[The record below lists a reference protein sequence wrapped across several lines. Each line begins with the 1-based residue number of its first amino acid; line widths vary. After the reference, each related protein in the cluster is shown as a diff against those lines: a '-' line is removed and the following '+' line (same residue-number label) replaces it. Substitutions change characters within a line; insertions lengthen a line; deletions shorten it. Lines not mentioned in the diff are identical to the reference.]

1 MKRKLGR
8 MIAYG
13 IAVGGLLAGSF
24 VCYGIANYQRGIYA
38 ETGPKIYSAETEE
51 EKAELQ
57 AKMDEANQ
65 IHMVVGTTAYVLSIA
80 SLAALGVCLHIS
92 DKLKEK
98 EEKIPGLN

>member
-1 MKRKLGR
+1 
-8 MIAYG
+8 
-13 IAVGGLLAGSF
+13 
-24 VCYGIANYQRGIYA
+24 
-38 ETGPKIYSAETEE
+38 
-51 EKAELQ
+51 
-57 AKMDEANQ
+57 MDEANQ